1 MTAVTRPE
9 PRAILLVIGATAC
22 FASLDAVAKLL
33 TRDMHP
39 IQIVW
44 GRYVFHFLLMVPLIL
59 RRGPRAAYATGQ
71 PGLSV
76 VRAVLLCAVT
86 LMFFFSIVHLP
97 LVDAQAIS
105 FVTPLGIVVLAHFVL
120 GEKVGSRRWAAVC
133 AGFAGVLLIVRPT
146 GTIHWAAVLCLAM
159 ALINAGFHIV
169 TRLLA
174 RTDPARTQLLHAGT
188 AGTLVFS
195 TLVPFVWTD
204 PDPWGWLGM
213 AMTGL
218 FGALGQ
224 WCLGEAYALGQPGA
238 LAPYIYLQIV
248 WATAYGAILFGHWPD
263 VWTVAGTGLVVAAG
277 LYVFHRERGLGRAAG

>member
-159 ALINAGFHIV
+159 ALII
-169 TRLLA
+169 A